1 MTQNSMTQNG
11 MTQDGMILIG
21 MFDSPFTRRV
31 AISATQLGFAFEH
44 RNWSVGKDFD
54 RIREYNPLGRVPVLV
69 LDDGRVLPESSMI
82 LDYLDQRAGADR
94 ALLPTQPGARLD
106 ALQLIA
112 LATGAADKAIHVV
125 IERVFRPVE
134 KQHVPWTDRCRV
146 QVDGALAALD
156 AACKTRMGDDW
167 LVGDTISQ
175 ADITVACY
183 CTYVSE
189 AMPLDLSAHPAL
201 HAHVQ
206 RCEALPVFRR
216 FHVPFD
222 APVPTSPARAA

>member
-1 MTQNSMTQNG
+1 
-11 MTQDGMILIG
+11 MILIG
-21 MFDSPFTRRV
+21 MFDSPFVRRV
-31 AISATQLGFAFEH
+31 AVSMTLLEIPFEH

-54 RIREYNPLGRVPVLV
+54 QIREYSALGRVPVLV

-82 LDYLDQRAGADR
+82 LDYFDQRVGADH
-94 ALLPTQPGARLD
+94 ALLPTPPAARLA
-106 ALQLIA
+106 ALELIA

-125 IERVFRPVE
+125 IERVFRPLD
-134 KQHVPWTDRCRV
+134 KQHAPWINRCRA
-146 QVDGALAALD
+146 QAKGALAALD
-156 AACKTRMGDDW
+156 AACSPRAGCDW

-175 ADITVACY
+175 ADITVACH

-189 AMPLDLSAHPAL
+189 ALPLDLTAYPVL
-201 HAHVQ
+201 HARVQ

-222 APVPTSPARAA
+222 APVPTSTVRPA